1 MVVVGEIKPPAYRD
15 PVQMLRNLADD
26 IEAGKYGDVETV
38 VIATAGSAGYDTFG
52 GGRDSGMHACTFLFG
67 AAHQRMLSL
76 PWGGE

>member
-26 IEAGKYGDVETV
+26 IEAGKYGDVETI

-52 GGRDSGMHACTFLFG
+52 GGRDSGDARLHVPVRSGVPAYAQSPLG
-67 AAHQRMLSL
+67 R
-76 PWGGE
+76 